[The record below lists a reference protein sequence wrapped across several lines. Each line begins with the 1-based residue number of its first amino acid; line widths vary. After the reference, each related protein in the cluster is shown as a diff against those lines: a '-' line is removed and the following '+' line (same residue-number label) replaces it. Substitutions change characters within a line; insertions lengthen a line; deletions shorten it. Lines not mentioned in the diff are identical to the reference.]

1 MKKKGVIFIF
11 VFAVLI
17 LTVANVSAVCCEKL
31 KDDGMWC
38 KAATAVSDCDSKYR
52 TWYKDSCTGVSECT
66 GTCVNLNTGQ
76 CSEYTPKTQCIESG
90 GSWSQNPIDQVPAC
104 QQGCCVIGLDAYFV
118 TNKECL
124 NMFTEYSIQGTFNS
138 EINTRTQC
146 ELLGMTIETGA
157 CVISTPTE
165 KACKI
170 ISNTECTSEKIGELS
185 QYLKNPST
193 ENQIEVRFFKDLLCT
208 ASINGIGLSDCVKTQ
223 NTVCNDNKVYYTD
236 SCGNLANIYD
246 ASKYNNVAYWTNL
259 KKEYDGD
266 VCNVGA
272 SGSSTCGNCDTTL
285 NTVCRD
291 YKDVEG
297 AAKPQNNADGFICGD
312 LSCQYKGRTYQHG
325 ESWCAESP
333 GIFVIN
339 KNLTTGQ
346 LIASNLTA
354 LKNATKYNLPGSR
367 YYKLVCSAGEV
378 LVEEC
383 ADYRNAVCIQGVDDY
398 SKRTQA
404 SCVFNPWRACS
415 SMETKTDCENPN
427 SLCKWIPGYR
437 WNYNEFVA
445 EENRKEMQGSCVPL
459 IAPGFD
465 FWNGTSSKGA
475 GACAMAGVVENAL
488 YETTIW
494 INRSTMA
501 QWGLTGRSKDLYEH
515 CVDGCYAVPFYGKEF
530 VFNGTKIYPEDVT
543 CLSGRGYGTSTCPNN
558 YSVLTEFYD
567 ESEFKLPEDVK
578 EYSLSLR
585 RGQYCNKDGDPE
597 HWVTGKVSGQNYDCT
612 PLEFNINL
620 AFIDTDTEKKDERKE
635 RDYPVYLTNQEFI
648 MSITER
654 TDSLGD
660 CGYKVAANGKQGN
673 PEAEIITSIFQ
684 KMTQKRDVK
693 ENVTVEQIIFK
704 GNNYLKGDLQK
715 YETVL
720 PSSTTGT
727 YNCAPDYNGYC
738 TSNANN
744 PEPCIGG
751 TANTEATCPA
761 NMVCCVYPE

>member
-1 MKKKGVIFIF
+1 MFKMRNKGIIWVFIF
-11 VFAVLI
+11 SVLM
-17 LTVANVSAVCCEKL
+17 LTIVNVSAVCCEKL

-38 KAATAVSDCDSKYR
+38 IAAAATSECDSGYR
-52 TWYKDSCTGVSECT
+52 TWFKDTCSSVSECK
-66 GTCVNLNTGQ
+66 GTCINLDTGK

-90 GSWSQNPIDQVPAC
+90 GSWSQNSIDQVPAC

-124 NMFTEYSIQGTFNS
+124 NMFTEYNIQGTFKS
-138 EINTRTQC
+138 EINSRDQC
-146 ELLGMTIETGA
+146 ELLSLTMETGA
-157 CVISTPTE
+157 CVVSTSTE
-165 KACKI
+165 KSCKI
-170 ISNTECTSEKIGELS
+170 TSNTECTSEKIGELS
-185 QYLKNPST
+185 QYLKNPT
-193 ENQIEVRFFKDLLCT
+193 EQNQIEVRFYKDLLCT
-208 ASINGIGLSDCVKTQ
+208 ASVNGIGLSDCVKTQ
-223 NTVCNDNKVYYTD
+223 NTVCSENKVYYTD

-246 ASKYNNVAYWTNL
+246 STKYNNVAYWTNL
-259 KKEYDGD
+259 KKEYDED
-266 VCNVGA
+266 ICKVGA

-291 YKDVEG
+291 YTQVSG
-297 AAKPQNNADGFICGD
+297 ALKPQNNADGLICGD

-333 GIFVIN
+333 GVMIIN
-339 KNLTTGQ
+339 KNLTTGE
-346 LIASNLTA
+346 LIKSNLTA

-367 YYKLVCSAGEV
+367 YYKMVCSAGEV

-383 ADYRNAVCIQGVDDY
+383 ADYRNSVCIQGVDDY
-398 SKRTQA
+398 SKRIQA

-415 SMETKTDCENPN
+415 GMETKTSCENPN

-437 WNYNEFVA
+437 WNYNEFVPEA
-445 EENRKEMQGSCVPL
+445 NRKEMQGSCVPL

-465 FWNGTSSKGA
+465 FWNGTSSKGM
-475 GACAMAGVVENAL
+475 GVCAMAGVVEYAL

-494 INRSTMA
+494 ENRSNMV
-501 QWGLTGRSKDLYEH
+501 QWSKDALSAR
-515 CVDGCYAVPFYGKEF
+515 CVDGCYAIPFYGKEF
-530 VFNGTKIYPEDVT
+530 VFNGTKIYPEDVV
-543 CLSGRGYGTSTCPNN
+543 CLSGRGYGTATCPNN

-578 EYSLSLR
+578 DYYLSTR
-585 RGQYCNKDGDPE
+585 RGQYCYKSTKQEDFA
-597 HWVTGKVSGQNYDCT
+597 TGKVTGQNYDCT
-612 PLEFNINL
+612 PGLGGE
-620 AFIDTDTEKKDERKE
+620 EKEEKKE

-684 KMTQKRDVK
+684 KMSQKGNVK

-704 GNNYLKGDLQK
+704 GNSYLKGDLQK
-715 YETVL
+715 YETAL
-720 PSSTTGT
+720 PSTSSGTANCATT
-727 YNCAPDYNGYC
+727 YNGIC

-751 TANTEATCPA
+751 TANAEGVCPA
-761 NMVCCVYPE
+761 NMICCVYPE